1 MADSLTGVVTSS
13 LVPGESTPLHNTTKF
28 AYIDALRGYAVL
40 MVITSHTGGMFAE
53 LPYPL
58 KKLTNFGWHGVQLFF
73 LMSCVTLLMSW
84 RSDERK
90 NQVSIKNFWIRR
102 LFRIVPMYYLA
113 AAFYYFIEP
122 PPRGFEISQLLA
134 TLTFVNVWHP
144 TLVSTIADRWIP
156 VPGGWSIGVEMT
168 FYLIFPLIALLV
180 HSLRIALIV
189 CGCTLVIGCV
199 ANVIVGHAL
208 ATIYPESA
216 VENFIYY
223 WFPNQFPVFSLGVIL
238 YFILNKLHKN
248 LSLQPAPLF
257 HRHGTPLILISGVA
271 GIAVANMPF
280 PENLPFALPLVI
292 PRLYVVSLIFI
303 IVATILSINPR
314 SPFINPA
321 ICSLGKVIFS
331 AYLLHFAV
339 LHRLPVWFPEI
350 FDVHATGWHAIGVS
364 FALWLTVVPVTFLI
378 SQITYRLIE
387 SPMMSAGR
395 AFMRPIKLTF

>member
-1 MADSLTGVVTSS
+1 MAGSLTGTDANS
-13 LVPGESTPLHNTTKF
+13 LVQRETITPHKTTKY

-40 MVITSHTGGMFAE
+40 LVITCHTGEMLTE

-90 NQVSIKNFWIRR
+90 DQVSVKNFWIRR

-113 AAFYYFIEP
+113 ALFYYFVEP
-122 PPRGFEISQLLA
+122 PPNGFEVSQILA
-134 TLTFVNVWHP
+134 TLIFVNVWHP
-144 TLVSTIADRWIP
+144 TLVPTLIDRWMP

-168 FYLIFPLIALLV
+168 FYLIFPLIAVLV
-180 HSLRIALIV
+180 RSLRSAVMFCGLALM
-189 CGCTLVIGCV
+189 IGSV
-199 ANVIVGHAL
+199 ANVMMNHAL
-208 ATIYPESA
+208 SGDYPDMA
-216 VENFIYY
+216 VTNFLYF
-223 WFPNQFPVFSLGVIL
+223 WFPNQLPVFALGTIL
-238 YFILNKLHKN
+238 YFILLNLQKN
-248 LSLQPAPLF
+248 PTAAYAVLLE
-257 HRHGTPLILISGVA
+257 RYGTQIILMCVLSGVVA
-271 GIAVANMPF
+271 ANMPF
-280 PENLPFALPLVI
+280 PQSLPFKPPLII
-292 PRLYVVSLIFI
+292 PTLYIASLIFI

-321 ICSLGKVIFS
+321 ICSLGKVSFS